1 MAAILLLLAFHLL
14 THSMSRYQTLRL
26 TSFLVVLVAFAA
38 SCTKAPKEA
47 SPEAISRF
55 QNIIPRPSVEA
66 KSDGKAFMITRATTI
81 TIANDS
87 LQPVAQYMAGVL
99 NKGTGY
105 TITVKVNNEAP
116 ASGIFITTKL
126 FQPHLGHE
134 GYSMTIAGDL
144 LTITGKP
151 AGVFYATQT
160 LRQLLPPAIERAAA
174 QGVDTT
180 AWEIAS
186 GQIVDLPQF
195 AWRGSMLDVARHF
208 FGMDDVKRYI
218 DLMSFYKM
226 NIFHLHLS
234 DDQGWRIEIKSW
246 PRLTEH
252 GGSTQVGGGKGGFFT
267 QEQYKELVAYAAERF
282 ITVVPEIDMPGHIN
296 SALAS
301 YGELNGGIQVPKEGR
316 IELDLSTPGALNEK
330 TQPTQLYTGIKVG
343 FSTLRYEKEETFRFV
358 NDVVRELSAITPG
371 PYFHVGGDEA
381 HVTQKEEYIKF
392 VNRFTEIVKA
402 NGKKMVGWEEIA
414 QAEID
419 NNVVVQYWN
428 KEKYALDALEKN
440 AQIIM
445 SPAKKAY
452 LDMQYDSTSR
462 IGLHW
467 AAYIDVD
474 SAYIWDPG
482 ALTESGQV
490 LGVEAPL
497 WTETVTNMDDI
508 EYLVFP
514 RLPGYAEIGW
524 TRGTRT
530 WEEYK
535 VRLGKHAPRFDAL
548 EIDYY
553 KSPKVSWQK

>member
-1 MAAILLLLAFHLL
+1 M
-14 THSMSRYQTLRL
+14 TRYQSLRL
-26 TSFLVVLVAFAA
+26 TSFLIVLVAFVS

-47 SPEAISRF
+47 SPEALARF

-66 KSDGKAFMITRATTI
+66 QSDGKAFMITATTTI
-81 TIANDS
+81 TIASDS
-87 LQPVAQYMAGVL
+87 LQPVAQYLASVL

-105 TITVKVNNEAP
+105 TLAVKTGSEAP

-126 FQPHLGHE
+126 HDAQQGRE
-134 GYSMTIAGDL
+134 GYSIKTVGDL
-144 LTITGKP
+144 MTITGNP

-160 LRQLLPPAIERAAA
+160 LRQLLPPAIEKAAV

-180 AWEIAS
+180 AWEIAA
-186 GQIVDLPQF
+186 GQIVDRPQF
-195 AWRGSMLDVARHF
+195 SWRGSMLDVARHF

-218 DLMSFYKM
+218 DLISFYKM
-226 NIFHLHLS
+226 NILHLHLS

-267 QEQYKELVAYAAERF
+267 QDQYKELVAYAAERF

-316 IELDLSTPGALNEK
+316 IELDLSTSGPLNGK
-330 TQPTQLYTGIKVG
+330 TQPTQLYTGVKVG
-343 FSTLRYEKEETFRFV
+343 FSTLRYDKEETFKFV
-358 NDVVRELSAITPG
+358 NDVVRELAAITPG

-381 HVTQKEEYIKF
+381 HVTKKEEYIKF

-419 NNVVVQYWN
+419 NNAIVQYWN
-428 KEKYALDALEKN
+428 SEKHVLEALEKD

-467 AAYIDVD
+467 AAYIEVD
-474 SAYIWDPG
+474 SAYSWDPG
-482 ALTESGQV
+482 MYAESGQV

-497 WTETVTNMDDI
+497 WSETVTNMDDI

-514 RLPGYAEIGW
+514 RLPGYAELGW
-524 TRGTRT
+524 TSGAKT
-530 WEEYK
+530 WDEYK
-535 VRLGKHAPRFDAL
+535 VRLGKHAARFDAM

-553 KSPKVSWQK
+553 KSPKVDWIE